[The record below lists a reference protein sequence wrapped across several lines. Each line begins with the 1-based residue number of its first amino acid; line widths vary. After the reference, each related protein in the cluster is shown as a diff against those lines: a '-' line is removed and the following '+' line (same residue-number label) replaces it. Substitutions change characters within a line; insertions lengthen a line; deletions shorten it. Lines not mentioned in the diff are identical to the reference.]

1 MLGTVLDVVARKL
14 PFHDLGISVEGL
26 VPERFHHLTKADF
39 EKLKYKWKLD
49 DVPTL
54 FDFTVEV
61 DQALRLAIFIS
72 YSPASRSLQ
81 QDMPEV
87 HPAGIL
93 TREASR

>member
-1 MLGTVLDVVARKL
+1 MNDVFDVVDPKRLLFIDSGVNKEPYKKGKQVTEDFDMLGTELDVVARKL

-39 EKLKYKWKLD
+39 EKLKYKWKLY

-61 DQALRLAIFIS
+61 D
-72 YSPASRSLQ
+72 
-81 QDMPEV
+81 
-87 HPAGIL
+87 
-93 TREASR
+93 